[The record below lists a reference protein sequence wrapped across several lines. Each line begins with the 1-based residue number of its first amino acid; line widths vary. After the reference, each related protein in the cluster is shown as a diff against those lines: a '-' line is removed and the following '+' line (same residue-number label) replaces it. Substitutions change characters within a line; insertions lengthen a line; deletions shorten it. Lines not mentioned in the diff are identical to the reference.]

1 MMLNVAAPLL
11 VQLGGEDLCEL
22 TELGSDDTTDEE
34 GKIEF
39 AKEKESFTYSCHL
52 LSPTEEISLAVRKNA
67 LNTESTRMISERW
80 TQLPELPPEV

>member
-11 VQLGGEDLCEL
+11 EQLGGKDLCEL
-22 TELGSDDTTDEE
+22 SELGSDDTADEE
-34 GKIEF
+34 GKVEV

-52 LSPTEEISLAVRKNA
+52 LSPNEEASLAVSKNA
-67 LNTESTRMISERW
+67 LNIESTRMISETW